1 MLRYDNNIRNN
12 FRWATFIHH
21 SHLKLGFAAV
31 FSVLLNES
39 LLTDVDSV
47 NLVHEVVPEITVHLI
62 EVVIRFASLQTLK
75 NIKIKELLTKVI
87 SKRICASSS
96 HSSNETQLFCNMAP
110 AKTSWL
116 PSTTKRRGVCLAP

>member
-75 NIKIKELLTKVI
+75 NIKIKGTTYQSNLEAHL
-87 SKRICASSS
+87 RI
-96 HSSNETQLFCNMAP
+96 LF
-110 AKTSWL
+110 TFFE
-116 PSTTKRRGVCLAP
+116 